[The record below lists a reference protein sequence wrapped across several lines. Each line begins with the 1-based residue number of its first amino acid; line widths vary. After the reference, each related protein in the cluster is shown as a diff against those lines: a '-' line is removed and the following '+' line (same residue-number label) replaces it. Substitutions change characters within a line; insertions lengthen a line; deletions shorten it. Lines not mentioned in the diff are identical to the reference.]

1 MSLSDEVLAHAL
13 ALGFDA
19 AGIVPV
25 GPPRHGAAFAD
36 WLAAGYGGEMAYL
49 AARAAERLD
58 PAIWLPDARSLILLA
73 ANYNPGVPP
82 PEWHDPA
89 HGRIARYAWAADYHD
104 VLKPRLYVLDAFIRE
119 RTGRT
124 AIGKA
129 CVDTA
134 PLLERDFAEQAGLG
148 FIGRNTCLITPG
160 LGSWTFLA
168 ALAVPEALTTDDR
181 RRTTANAAVV
191 HRRSSVVAGCGRCT
205 RCLDG
210 CPTRAFVAPNILDA
224 RRCISYL
231 TIELRSPIP
240 RELRPLM
247 GNWVFGCDVCQ
258 EVCPYNRAAPVV
270 TSDADGIPSGV
281 PQQFAGRSRRMAELL
296 ELLTL
301 DEDAFRTRFRG
312 TAVLRTKRRGLV
324 RNACVA
330 AGNWG
335 DPAAIPA
342 LSYLLADTELLIRG
356 HAAWALGRIG
366 GAAGIGAL
374 RDALGAE
381 EDAWVREE
389 IGLALGAAQRPVN
402 GAKMLAN

>member
-104 VLKPRLYVLDAFIRE
+104 VLKPRLYALDAFIRE

-124 AIGKA
+124 ALGKA

-168 ALAVPEALTTDDR
+168 ALAVPE
-181 RRTTANAAVV
+181 
-191 HRRSSVVAGCGRCT
+191 
-205 RCLDG
+205 
-210 CPTRAFVAPNILDA
+210 
-224 RRCISYL
+224 
-231 TIELRSPIP
+231 E
-240 RELRPLM
+240 
-247 GNWVFGCDVCQ
+247 
-258 EVCPYNRAAPVV
+258 
-270 TSDADGIPSGV
+270 
-281 PQQFAGRSRRMAELL
+281 
-296 ELLTL
+296 L
-301 DEDAFRTRFRG
+301 DEGRK
-312 TAVLRTKRRGLV
+312 TK
-324 RNACVA
+324 
-330 AGNWG
+330 
-335 DPAAIPA
+335 D
-342 LSYLLADTELLIRG
+342 E
-356 HAAWALGRIG
+356 
-366 GAAGIGAL
+366 
-374 RDALGAE
+374 
-381 EDAWVREE
+381 
-389 IGLALGAAQRPVN
+389 
-402 GAKMLAN
+402 

>member
-1 MSLSDEVLAHAL
+1 MSLSDEVLAQAL

-58 PAIWLPDARSLILLA
+58 PTVWLPDAHSLILLA

-82 PEWHDPA
+82 PEWHNPA

-104 VLKPRLYVLDAFIRE
+104 VLKPRLYALDAFIRE

-124 AIGKA
+124 ALGKA
-129 CVDTA
+129 CVDTT

-148 FIGRNTCLITPG
+148 FSGRNTCLITPG

-168 ALAVPEALTTDDR
+168 ALAVPEELTTDER
-181 RRTTANAAVV
+181 RRTTADTTVV
-191 HRRSSVVAGCGRCT
+191 GRSSSVVGCGRCT
-205 RCLDG
+205 RCLDA
-210 CPTRAFVAPNILDA
+210 CPTRAFVGPHVLDA

-231 TIELRSPIP
+231 TIELRGPIP

-258 EVCPYNRAAPVV
+258 EVCPYNRAAPIAA
-270 TSDADGIPSGV
+270 SIADGILSGV
-281 PQQFAGRSRRMAELL
+281 PQQFAGRSRRMPELL
-296 ELLTL
+296 ELLAL

-312 TAVLRTKRRGLV
+312 TAVLRAKRRGWCAM
-324 RNACVA
+324 RASRRA
-330 AGNWG
+330 TG
-335 DPAAIPA
+335 AIP
-342 LSYLLADTELLIRG
+342 LPFPR
-356 HAAWALGRIG
+356 
-366 GAAGIGAL
+366 
-374 RDALGAE
+374 
-381 EDAWVREE
+381 
-389 IGLALGAAQRPVN
+389 
-402 GAKMLAN
+402 